1 MIARVL
7 ELGDFRKS
15 IGTDIDIDI
24 EQDAGHGGID
34 LFAAVQCA
42 GRFSENCGRGMPLPF
57 RTPKRRRFAV
67 HGWYEGAAST
77 TTGSPC

>member
-7 ELGDFRKS
+7 ELGDLRKS
-15 IGTDIDIDI
+15 IGIDIDI

-42 GRFSENCGRGMPLPF
+42 GRFSENCGRGMPFPF
-57 RTPKRRRFAV
+57 WTPKRRRFAV

-77 TTGSPC
+77 TPGSPC